1 MLPASV
7 ETRIRCWARE
17 AYPAEGCGLLLGD
30 RGEERGRVRVERA
43 MRAVN
48 LAAPV
53 ERDRFEV
60 DPGDH
65 LRARLE
71 ARSEGLEVVGVWHS
85 HPDRPAH
92 PSQLDARGATRGW
105 SHVIV
110 SVWGGRDVSLASY
123 RFAAE
128 GFVAER
134 SVFPR

>member
-7 ETRIRCWARE
+7 ETRIRGWARE
-17 AYPAEGCGLLLGD
+17 AYPAEGCGLLLGAKQ
-30 RGEERGRVRVERA
+30 GRGRVMVERA

-53 ERDRFEV
+53 ARDRFEV

-65 LRARLE
+65 LRATLE
-71 ARSEGLEVVGVWHS
+71 ARSEGLDVVGVWHS

-92 PSQLDARGATRGW
+92 PSQLDARGAVRGW

-110 SVWGGRDVSLASY
+110 SVLGGRDVALACY

-128 GFVAER
+128 GFVAEH
-134 SVFPR
+134 SVRPR